1 MSVTVHLP
9 EDLAAKIDSVSS
21 DRSAFVADAV
31 RQALR
36 ERSAKDVT
44 EEVARIDSVA
54 EELNREA
61 SEVLEYQVIR

>member
-9 EDLAAKIDSVSS
+9 EDLAAKIDSVSN

-44 EEVARIDSVA
+44 EEVARIDPVA